1 MSLDGHVAIVT
12 GASRGIGL
20 AVARRLADDGANV
33 VLADLDGANAVAAAS
48 DLVNGLGLEV
58 DVTSEARVQDM
69 IRQTLDEYG
78 RLDILV
84 NNAGIYPAVPWDDLT
99 LEEWRRVMAV
109 NLDAVFLTSKA
120 AYGPMRDR
128 GYGRIINIASDV
140 ILAGTPH
147 LAHYVASKGGVFAFT
162 RALATELGPYGIT
175 ANSVAP
181 GLTDTEGVRGSS
193 HADTFEWVV
202 SMQAI
207 ARRGTA
213 DDIAPAI
220 AFLAS
225 EEAGWITGSMIV
237 VNGGKERH

>member
-1 MSLDGHVAIVT
+1 MSLDDRVAVVT
-12 GASRGIGL
+12 GGSRGIGR
-20 AVARRLADDGANV
+20 AVARKLAANGARV
-33 VLADLDGANAVAAAS
+33 VVADLDGPAAIRTAGE
-48 DLVNGLGLEV
+48 LPVGLGLEV
-58 DVTSEARVQDM
+58 DVTSEPQVQGM
-69 IRQTLDEYG
+69 IDRTVEEFG

-84 NNAGIYPAVPWDDLT
+84 NNAGIYPAVAWDDLT
-99 LEEWRRVMAV
+99 LGEWRRVMAV

-120 AYGPMRDR
+120 AYRPMREQ

-162 RALATELGPYGIT
+162 RALATEVGRYGIT
-175 ANSVAP
+175 ANSVSP
-181 GLTDTEGVRGSS
+181 GLTDTEKVRESR
-193 HADTFEWVV
+193 HVDTFDWVV

-207 ARRGTA
+207 RRRGTPE
-213 DDIAPAI
+213 DIAPVV

-225 EEAGWITGSMIV
+225 EEAGWVTGSMIV

>member
-1 MSLDGHVAIVT
+1 MSLDRRVAIVT

-20 AVARRLADDGANV
+20 AAAQRLAADGANV
-33 VLADLDGANAVAAAS
+33 VVADLDGAGAVAAAS
-48 DLVNGLGLEV
+48 GLSSGLGLGV
-58 DVTSEARVQDM
+58 DVASEAQVQDM
-69 IRQTLDEYG
+69 VRQTLDVYG

-84 NNAGIYPAVPWDDLT
+84 NNAGIYPSVPWDDLT

-120 AYGPMRDR
+120 AYEPMRDQ

-140 ILAGTPH
+140 IIAGTPN

-175 ANSVAP
+175 ANSVSP
-181 GLTDTEGVRGSS
+181 GLTDTEGVRGSPHS
-193 HADTFEWVV
+193 DTFDRVV

-213 DDIAPAI
+213 EDIVPAI

>member
-1 MSLDGHVAIVT
+1 M
-12 GASRGIGL
+12 
-20 AVARRLADDGANV
+20 AVARRLAADGANV

-48 DLVNGLGLEV
+48 DLANGLGLEV
-58 DVTSEARVQDM
+58 DVTSEAHVQDM

-84 NNAGIYPAVPWDDLT
+84 NNAGIYPAVAWDDLT

-175 ANSVAP
+175 ANSVSP

-193 HADTFEWVV
+193 HADTFERVV

-213 DDIAPAI
+213 DDIAPAV

>member
-1 MSLDGHVAIVT
+1 MSLDGRVAIVT

-20 AVARRLADDGANV
+20 AVARRLAADGANV
-33 VLADLDGANAVAAAS
+33 VLADLDGASAVAAAS
-48 DLVNGLGLEV
+48 DLANGLGLEV
-58 DVTSEARVQDM
+58 DVTSEAHVQDM
-69 IRQTLDEYG
+69 IRRTLDEYG

-99 LEEWRRVMAV
+99 IEEWRRVMAV

-175 ANSVAP
+175 ANSVSP
-181 GLTDTEGVRGSS
+181 GLTDTEGVRGSP

-213 DDIAPAI
+213 DDIAPAV

>member
-20 AVARRLADDGANV
+20 AAARRLAADGASV
-33 VLADLDGANAVAAAS
+33 VLADLDGASAGAAAS
-48 DLVNGLGLEV
+48 GLVNGLGLEV
-58 DVTSEARVQDM
+58 DVTSEAHVQDM
-69 IRQTLDEYG
+69 IRRTLDEFG

-175 ANSVAP
+175 ANSVSP

-213 DDIAPAI
+213 DDIAPAV